1 MPTLINE
8 IDWGEPILPFVED
21 RKWKN
26 QVKHELGGACPDL
39 MMIVSPSEWL
49 RTACLRWPRY
59 EVQEFPQRLA
69 DIATLVCAQENACR
83 YCYGV
88 ARAQLKLFGYSEK
101 LINRIEKG
109 LHLAELDEKEHTF
122 IQFCRNLSRSSPR
135 PPKKEHD
142 KLIDLGYSELA
153 VTEMAFYIANHCF
166 VNRTATFLSCPLFNK
181 LESLSESFLGKI
193 FRPFIAKKIRNTSW
207 NNTEPL
213 PDDIS
218 NYSGVIQ
225 SLNGLP
231 AASVINDAMV
241 GAFAS
246 DVLSREL
253 KVLMF
258 AVVARALECQFC
270 LSESKNMANDLG
282 IDEEE
287 FNNALASLSSHRL
300 NEQEAKLFTWTRE
313 TVHFETGDIQRRIR
327 ILASEIDNVVLL
339 EAIGVASLANTIV
352 RLAVLLG

>member
-1 MPTLINE
+1 MPVLISE
-8 IDWGEPILPFVED
+8 IDWGEPILPLVED
-21 RKWKN
+21 HQWKK

-101 LINRIEKG
+101 LINRIERG
-109 LHLAELDEKEHTF
+109 LHLAELDEKERTF

-135 PPKKEHD
+135 PPKKDRD

-193 FRPFIAKKIRNTSW
+193 FRPLIAKKIRNTSW
-207 NNTEPL
+207 NNTEHL

-218 NYSGVIQ
+218 NYSGVIK

-231 AASVINDAMV
+231 AATVINDAMV
-241 GAFAS
+241 GVFDS

-253 KVLMF
+253 KILMF

-270 LSESKNMANDLG
+270 LSESKDMANDLG

-300 NEQEAKLFTWTRE
+300 NEQEAKLLTWTRE
-313 TVHFETGDIQRRIR
+313 TVHFETSDIQRRIR
-327 ILASEIDNVVLL
+327 ILAGEIDNVVLL

-352 RLAVLLG
+352 RLAVLIG